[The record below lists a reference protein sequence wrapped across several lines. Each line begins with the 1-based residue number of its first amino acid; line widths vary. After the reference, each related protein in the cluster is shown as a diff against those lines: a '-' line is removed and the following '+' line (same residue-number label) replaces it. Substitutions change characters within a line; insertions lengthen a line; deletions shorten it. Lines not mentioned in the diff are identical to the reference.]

1 VTFPLLKDESEAK
14 ASPRFEDFTFLRGAR
29 TARKVDALAETRAT
43 MTDKKRRRRRLLE
56 FMVVWKREAQGERLS
71 GLRVVV

>member
-1 VTFPLLKDESEAK
+1 VTFPLLNDESEAK
-14 ASPRFEDFTFLRGAR
+14 PSPRFEDFTFLRGPR
-29 TARKVDALAETRAT
+29 TARKIVALAETKAT

-56 FMVVWKREAQGERLS
+56 FMVEERGTGSERLS